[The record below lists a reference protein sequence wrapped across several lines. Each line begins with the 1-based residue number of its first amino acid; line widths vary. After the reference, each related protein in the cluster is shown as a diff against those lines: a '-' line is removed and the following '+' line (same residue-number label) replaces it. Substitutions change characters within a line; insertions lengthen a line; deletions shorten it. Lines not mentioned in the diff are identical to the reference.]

1 MSDAKALARQK
12 VNANRKKKK
21 QIYKRRV
28 KIQNQHNGNGPQEPQ
43 QQKQEGEVDDDAE
56 DDDDDDVDV
65 DDNDNDND
73 NDDEIDDEAAAAAE
87 LLRIETERAED
98 AFVREIAIAHAAKRS
113 NASSERA
120 ADPLDAV
127 INDRHARLPPR
138 AAAAAEPRRAP
149 TSVDKK
155 ELDDWLDDIV

>member
-28 KIQNQHNGNGPQEPQ
+28 KIQNQHNGNGPQEPE
-43 QQKQEGEVDDDAE
+43 QKEGEVDDDDE
-56 DDDDDDVDV
+56 DDDDDVVDV
-65 DDNDNDND
+65 DDNDNDI
-73 NDDEIDDEAAAAAE
+73 DEIDDEAAAAAE

-113 NASSERA
+113 NASTERA

-127 INDRHARLPPR
+127 INDRHARLPR
-138 AAAAAEPRRAP
+138 RAAAAEPRRAP